1 MITPTLFD
9 AAAIVGLLPNGIDFD
24 PTNLNED
31 SIAFDTSFAPYS
43 LFMSHY
49 HDKDTTEV
57 SDVEHIAFLILWL
70 TKYVF
75 CSRSLQVAKRFITM
89 ANQLHVGTKLC
100 LSEMILA
107 NLYESLSE
115 SVNLLKTIKDQCKIN
130 LSGPFWLL
138 QLWLNAT
145 FEASLP
151 VKHEVNEEKVKDRI
165 VEWPRLV
172 QLTPT
177 DEGISLR
184 QAFNGYVM
192 MFAKR
197 YHFTSTMAPFASRKI
212 GPEWFTQQL
221 PLEMQKDE
229 NIFLDVWESF
239 LTPRL
244 LFFPS

>member
-1 MITPTLFD
+1 
-9 AAAIVGLLPNGIDFD
+9 
-24 PTNLNED
+24 
-31 SIAFDTSFAPYS
+31 
-43 LFMSHY
+43 
-49 HDKDTTEV
+49 
-57 SDVEHIAFLILWL
+57 
-70 TKYVF
+70 
-75 CSRSLQVAKRFITM
+75 M
-89 ANQLHVGTKLC
+89 ANQLHAGTKLC

-115 SVNLLKTIKDQCKIN
+115 SVNLLKPIKDQGKIN

-145 FEASLP
+145 FEVSLL
-151 VKHEVNEEKVKDRI
+151 VKHEVNEEKVKDMT

-197 YHFTSTMAPFASRKI
+197 YHFTSTMAPFASKKLDLN
-212 GPEWFTQQL
+212 GL
-221 PLEMQKDE
+221 PNNCPWKCRRMRIYFWMCG
-229 NIFLDVWESF
+229 NHF
-239 LTPRL
+239 
-244 LFFPS
+244 